1 MITRR
6 WLVAIGCTAALAL
19 LGAMA
24 LEPGPR
30 TSANTLGGMS
40 AVTAGG
46 LHTCALTTANG
57 VMCWGDNTDGQLGD
71 GTTMQRLKPVAVS
84 GLPSGVA
91 AIAAGSNHTCA
102 LLTTGG
108 VKCWGYNRYGQLGNG
123 TATGATE
130 PNPTPVDV
138 SGLQSGVVAIAAGGA
153 HTCALLD
160 TGGVKCWG
168 WNRRGQIGD
177 GQDCS
182 MSQCRRLVP
191 TDVTGLSGSV
201 VAIAAGVYHNCAL
214 LSTGGVKCWGQNDAG
229 QLGAATG
236 SPCVDE
242 LLNPIACAQ
251 TPVDV
256 TGLSGVARVAAGGSH
271 SCALLSSGH
280 IDCWGDNSSGQL
292 GDGGACGTTCGSATE
307 VSAIT
312 TANAIATGERHTC
325 AIIGDAHVVY
335 CWGENGAGQ
344 VGNGDSP
351 NDSLSP
357 IDVCAF
363 SDCGIG
369 IVCTPGVPCRALRDT
384 AAIAAGTNH
393 NCALMNG
400 GNLKCWGDNS
410 SGQLGDSQGC
420 GAACDTPV
428 SVLQVKGALPDLVVT
443 SMSVELESGNS
454 CVTDSPALGI
464 RVGLANTGSAD
475 AGTFVVDVNGI
486 QQTYAGGLA
495 AGASGTMWFQGSPPV
510 GKDLVAVVAIVDS
523 ANVIAESNESN
534 NTLTETLP
542 VPTPPVTCTPT
553 PIGVPTVTPTPSA
566 AQPGDANCDGNV
578 NSIDAALV
586 LQYGAGLIA
595 SLACQ
600 TGADVNHSGSVDA
613 IDAALI
619 LQYVAALIGSL

>member
-1 MITRR
+1 VITRR
-6 WLVAIGCTAALAL
+6 WFVAIGCTAALAL

-24 LEPGPR
+24 LKPGPR
-30 TSANTLGGMS
+30 TAANTLGGIS

-46 LHTCALTTANG
+46 LHTCALMTANG

-71 GTTMQRLKPVAVS
+71 GTTTQRLKPVAVS
-84 GLPSGVA
+84 GLSSGVA
-91 AIAAGSNHTCA
+91 AVAAGSNHTCA

-108 VKCWGYNRYGQLGNG
+108 AKCWGYNRYGQLGNG

-182 MSQCRRLVP
+182 TSQCRRLVP
-191 TDVTGLSGSV
+191 TDVTGLSSGV

-214 LSTGGVKCWGQNDAG
+214 LSTGSVKCWGQNDAG
-229 QLGAATG
+229 QLGASTG

-251 TPVDV
+251 APVDV
-256 TGLSGVARVAAGGSH
+256 AGLSGVAGVAAGGSH
-271 SCALLSSGH
+271 SCALLLSGH

-292 GDGGACGTTCGSATE
+292 GDGGSCGTTCGSATE

-312 TANAIATGERHTC
+312 TANAIVTGEKHTC
-325 AIIGDAHVVY
+325 AIVGDAHVVY

-351 NDSLSP
+351 NGQSSP
-357 IDVCAF
+357 VAVCAPAGCA
-363 SDCGIG
+363 SGTLDG
-369 IVCTPGVPCRALRDT
+369 AT
-384 AAIAAGTNH
+384 AFAGGTNH
-393 NCALMNG
+393 NCVLMNAE
-400 GNLKCWGDNS
+400 NLQCWGDNS

-420 GAACDTPV
+420 GTACDTPV
-428 SVLQVKGALPDLVVT
+428 SVLQMKG
-443 SMSVELESGNS
+443 
-454 CVTDSPALGI
+454 
-464 RVGLANTGSAD
+464 
-475 AGTFVVDVNGI
+475 
-486 QQTYAGGLA
+486 
-495 AGASGTMWFQGSPPV
+495 
-510 GKDLVAVVAIVDS
+510 
-523 ANVIAESNESN
+523 
-534 NTLTETLP
+534 
-542 VPTPPVTCTPT
+542 
-553 PIGVPTVTPTPSA
+553 

-586 LQYGAGLIA
+586 LQYSAGLID

-600 TGADVNHSGSVDA
+600 EAADANHSGSVNA

-619 LQYVAALIGSL
+619 LQYVAGLIASL